1 MSTFVQVSEQLRS
14 HEIIFFFLADD
25 KLIIG
30 LDGRLKINAA
40 VSYLATLRAFSP
52 AYKGEGDLQSSGC
65 VAFL

>member
-14 HEIIFFFLADD
+14 HEIIFFFSLSGD

-40 VSYLATLRAFSP
+40 VSYLATAPR
-52 AYKGEGDLQSSGC
+52 
-65 VAFL
+65 FLPCL